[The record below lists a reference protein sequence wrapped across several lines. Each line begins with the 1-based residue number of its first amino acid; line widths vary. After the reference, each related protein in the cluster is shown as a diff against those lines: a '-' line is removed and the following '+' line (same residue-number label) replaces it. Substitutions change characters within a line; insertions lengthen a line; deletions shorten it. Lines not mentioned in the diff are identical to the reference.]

1 MPGILII
8 AHTPLA
14 SALRDC
20 ATHVYASCPSYLEA
34 IDIPPDASPGA
45 MLAQAKAALERVASD
60 GAALVLVDA
69 AGATPCNVAQR
80 LAGAAGTSAVRV
92 VSGVNLPMLLR
103 TVCYQK
109 EPLDA
114 LVTRA
119 VDGGQRGITELHSD
133 EASEAP
139 RC

>member
-8 AHTPLA
+8 AHAPLA

-20 ATHVYASCPSYLEA
+20 AAHVYASCPNYLEA
-34 IDIPPDASPGA
+34 IDVPADASPGA
-45 MLAQAKAALERVASD
+45 MLGQAKESLERVARD
-60 GAALVLVDA
+60 GSALVLVDT

-80 LAGAAGTSAVRV
+80 LADTTSTSAVRIV
-92 VSGVNLPMLLR
+92 CGVNLPMLLR

-119 VDGGQRGITELHSD
+119 VDGGQHGITELHPD
-133 EASEAP
+133 EASGAP
-139 RC
+139 RW